1 MLAGTTY
8 CYLHIDS
15 LLEGTTISFDSQNPT
30 ESAKKLF
37 FLVSQYNT
45 LTRNYRNRFKKR
57 LSHLLSEYSSIFFV
71 WSWKYNDVVCHE
83 RYRIFYYDT
92 KRQQVHFEKLL
103 KKKFMW
109 NCSTPAV
116 FLWYGLNYLPVWS
129 TIVKRRFIS

>member
-15 LLEGTTISFDSQNPT
+15 LLEGTTISFVSQNPT
-30 ESAKKLF
+30 ESAKNLF

-92 KRQQVHFEKLL
+92 KTTSAFWKIV
-103 KKKFMW
+103 KKKVYVKLFYTSSIFMIW
-109 NCSTPAV
+109 SQLPTS
-116 FLWYGLNYLPVWS
+116 LINYRK
-129 TIVKRRFIS
+129 T

>member
-92 KRQQVHFEKLL
+92 KTTSAFWKIV
-103 KKKFMW
+103 KKKVYVKLFYTSSIFMIW
-109 NCSTPAV
+109 SQLPTS
-116 FLWYGLNYLPVWS
+116 LINYRK
-129 TIVKRRFIS
+129 T